1 MNPRLE
7 KTYDPKGAE
16 EKWYAY
22 WEDKGYF
29 HADPNPDK
37 TPYCITIPPP
47 NVTGELH
54 MGHAIQHAIHD
65 LVIRWKRMQG
75 AKTLCLPGTDHAGIA
90 TQMKVEQ
97 QLAADEGLSRYDVG
111 REALLEKIHAWR
123 DKYGDAIYHQLR
135 KLGSSY
141 DWRRAR
147 FTL

>member
-65 LVIRWKRMQG
+65 LVIRWKRMQEVRN
-75 AKTLCLPGTDHAGIA
+75 ALSAGDGSRRNCN
-90 TQMKVEQ
+90 
-97 QLAADEGLSRYDVG
+97 ADEGGAAAGSRRRV
-111 REALLEKIHAWR
+111 ES
-123 DKYGDAIYHQLR
+123 LR
-135 KLGSSY
+135 C
-141 DWRRAR
+141 R
-147 FTL
+147 